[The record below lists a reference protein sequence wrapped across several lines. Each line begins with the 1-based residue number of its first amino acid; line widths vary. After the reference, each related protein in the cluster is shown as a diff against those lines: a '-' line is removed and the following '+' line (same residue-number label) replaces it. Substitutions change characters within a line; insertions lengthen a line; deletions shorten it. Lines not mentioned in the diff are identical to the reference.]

1 MSLYVEPNSKSLDN
15 QFLEVYEHLIRTSL
29 QQELDPGTVPA
40 VSRLSKQLGFMPE
53 EIVVMAAAYGLFSNG
68 RRAPKLKVELL
79 TAQYFPV
86 RSLQI
91 ETIDRLI
98 KIRYFKEA
106 EMEDV
111 DCYQLPKKV
120 FHSILW
126 DQPEALI
133 KLKPIGLERMLE
145 YFHTHV
151 LNNSHLYDEVDLL
164 EEFSFLQEM
173 NEEVTISRQVLDTMN
188 TMEAFIVMAVCSNKL
203 FYDVPFDSGVL
214 RKFFGISS
222 ATQNMLR
229 AITAE
234 KCVFML
240 SGHIRLSGSDL
251 VDDEPQL
258 ELTEAGIEY
267 LLRELPKETLNN
279 LLRSDMRLPAHAI
292 KADKIAAVDLIF
304 DADMQRQ
311 ADDLKQILMPAFFER
326 YQRGLGKHTRMR
338 GITILL
344 HGVSGTG
351 KTELALQLAR
361 HSKRDLFRF
370 DVGQILSKWVGD
382 SEKNLK
388 SRLREYR
395 YFLKQ
400 SAHPPI
406 LFLNECDQLLS
417 KRLNVTQSVDQMR
430 NTMQNI
436 LLEELETFEGIL
448 IATTNMT
455 MNLDPAFE
463 RRFLYKV
470 RFNAPDR
477 QTTAQLWKSAL
488 PRLSAEQADAL
499 AAQFAFMPGEMQNIA
514 VKLRLRRMLQP
525 RCPYFETA
533 MQLCREEKWGES
545 FAQLG
550 FRQN

>member
-1 MSLYVEPNSKSLDN
+1 MSLYVKSDSIPLDV
-15 QFLEVYEHLIRTSL
+15 QFQEVFEHLTRTSL
-29 QQELDPGTVPA
+29 QQELDPASVPA
-40 VSRLSKQLGFMPE
+40 VRKLSKQLGFMPE
-53 EIVVMAAAYGLFSNG
+53 EIVVMAAAFGLYKKG
-68 RRAPKLKVELL
+68 RRVPQLKVELL
-79 TAQYFPV
+79 TAPYFHF
-86 RSLQI
+86 RSMQM
-91 ETIDRLI
+91 EAIDRLI
-98 KIRYFKEA
+98 KYGFFTEV
-106 EMEDV
+106 EMEGK
-111 DCYQLPKKV
+111 DCYQLPRQV
-120 FHSILW
+120 YQSVLW
-126 DQPEALI
+126 DKPEALI
-133 KLKPIGLERMLE
+133 KLRPVGLERMLE

-151 LNNSHLYDEVDLL
+151 LNRNSTYDEVNLM
-164 EEFSFLQEM
+164 EEFSFLSEM
-173 NEEVTISRQVLDTMN
+173 NEELTLSRQVLGKMS
-188 TMEAFIVMAVCSNKL
+188 TMEAFVVMAVCANKL
-203 FYDVPFDSGVL
+203 FYDVPFDSGML
-214 RKFFGISS
+214 RKFFGVSIS
-222 ATQNMLR
+222 TRNMLR
-229 AITAE
+229 AIAAE
-234 KCVFML
+234 KCVFIL
-240 SGHIRLSGSDL
+240 SGHIRITGSGL

-258 ELTEAGIEY
+258 ELTEAGIDYY
-267 LLRELPKETLNN
+267 LQELPRDILQN
-279 LLRSDMRLPAHAI
+279 LLRRDMRLPAHAI
-292 KADKIAAVDLIF
+292 KANQIDAVKLIF
-304 DADMQRQ
+304 DAGMQRQ
-311 ADDLKQILMPAFFER
+311 ADDLKQLMMPAFYER
-326 YQRGLGKHTRMR
+326 YQRSLSKHTRMR
-338 GITILL
+338 GITVLFY
-344 HGVSGTG
+344 GVSGTG

-361 HSKRDLFRF
+361 QSKRDLFRF

-395 YFLKQ
+395 YYQQQ
-400 SAHPPI
+400 SEHPPI

-417 KRLNVTQSVDQMR
+417 KRLNITQSVDQMR

-477 QTTAQLWKSAL
+477 HITAQLWKLAL
-488 PRLSAEQADAL
+488 PRLSAAQADTL

-545 FAQLG
+545 LVQLG